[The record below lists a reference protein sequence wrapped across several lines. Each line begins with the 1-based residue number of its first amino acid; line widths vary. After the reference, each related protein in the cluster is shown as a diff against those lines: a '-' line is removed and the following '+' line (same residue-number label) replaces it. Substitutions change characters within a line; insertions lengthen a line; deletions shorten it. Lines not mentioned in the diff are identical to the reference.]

1 MPVPEDDLQLLL
13 RAADAAGHEALRFWR
28 RAPRSWEKAGDA
40 GPVSEA
46 DLAVDAALRHH
57 LARQRPDYGWLS
69 EETPDD
75 LARLGREQVF
85 VVDPIDGTRS
95 FLEGEA
101 SFAISLAVITAGR
114 VTAAVVHLPA
124 RHLTYAAHEGGPAM
138 RNGELIQASRR
149 AALAGAE
156 VLTTRASLS
165 PADWPGGVPEVRRNY
180 RPSLAWRLCLA
191 AEGRFDAMLTLRDT
205 WEWDGAA
212 GALIAERAG
221 CAVSDRHGAAL
232 CFNRPLPK
240 LAGIVAAPPALSEQM
255 MAGLG
260 EAGAGRAA
268 AGLSLP
274 GHPRRGRDPAG

>member
-1 MPVPEDDLQLLL
+1 MLL
-13 RAADAAGHEALRFWR
+13 RAAEAAGHEALRFWR
-28 RAPRSWEKAGDA
+28 QKPRAWEKADDA

-46 DLAVDAALRHH
+46 DLAVDAVLRHG
-57 LARQRPDYGWLS
+57 LGRARPDYGWLS

-95 FLEGEA
+95 FLEGEE
-101 SFAISLAVITAGR
+101 SFAISLAVVTAGR

-124 RHLTYAAHEGGPAM
+124 RRLTYAAHRDGLAT
-138 RNGELIQASRR
+138 RNGTPIRASHRD
-149 AALAGAE
+149 ALAGAE

-165 PADWPGGVPEVRRNY
+165 PADWPGGVPSVRRSY

-191 AEGRFDAMLTLRDT
+191 AEGQFDAMLTLRDT

-212 GALIAERAG
+212 GSLIAERAG

-232 CFNRPLPK
+232 RFNRARPLV
-240 LAGIVAAPPALSEQM
+240 AGIIAAPPALSEQM
-255 MAGLG
+255 MAGL
-260 EAGAGRAA
+260 AGPAPAPAPPVR
-268 AGLSLP
+268 
-274 GHPRRGRDPAG
+274 PRPED